1 MHTKNN
7 DIEIMMDNE
16 TDESIEELSESLL
29 QKHQQE
35 LEEVNLFLI
44 VLIYH
49 IIISIK

>member
-7 DIEIMMDNE
+7 DIEIMMDDE
-16 TDESIEELSESLL
+16 TDKSIEELSESLL
-29 QKHQQE
+29 QKYQEE

-49 IIISIK
+49 IIIFIK